1 MSDQPAVP
9 ASRKLRFRDELVD
22 FWRFIRRPNAARL
35 TGRGPGGGVWRDFW
49 PGVRPGRLLAWALLL
64 WCVNLFAL
72 GPVAVAAAGLAGPR
86 IGWIPPTS
94 PG

>member
-22 FWRFIRRPNAARL
+22 FWRFIRQPNAARL

>member
-22 FWRFIRRPNAARL
+22 FWRFIRQPNAARL
-35 TGRGPGGGVWRDFW
+35 TGADRAARFR